1 MNYHNLDEFIE
12 EITALEEF
20 FTEFAAREDEVLTRG
35 MRRVA
40 DWESYQRSAEILK
53 TFETRIHEYHA
64 FLRPI
69 DKSLYERVVTL
80 TTDSKLVESIVG
92 IEVSLR
98 IATQRQK
105 LNFSGEL
112 ANTLLF
118 QLPYISNAIRRRK
131 LFSEEVIPIQK
142 LLVAI
147 GRLKNLV
154 GISKDVYIHQW
165 SHDSDVFKPS
175 NLDDEKI
182 ITYIEEAISCIENQS
197 SLPKE
202 DRKQLVEYLNKAK
215 SEFSEDR
222 PSWNKIVGAL
232 VIAAAITS
240 GIADSSGAMENIDAA
255 IKYILGTSV
264 EKHIPTPVPLLEQP
278 KKDRGDTNEPEVI
291 SV

>member
-1 MNYHNLDEFIE
+1 MNYLNLDDFIE
-12 EITALEEF
+12 EINALEDF
-20 FTEFAAREDEVLTRG
+20 FTDFAAREEEVLTRG

-40 DWESYQRSAEILK
+40 NWDSYQRAVEILK
-53 TFETRIHEYHA
+53 VFETRIYEFQA

-69 DKSLYERVVTL
+69 DKSLYERVVAL
-80 TTDSKLVESIVG
+80 ITDSKLVESIVG
-92 IEVSLR
+92 IEVALR

-105 LNFSGEL
+105 LRLGSEL
-112 ANTLLF
+112 ANTFLF

-131 LFSEEVIPIQK
+131 LFSEEVIPIQR

-147 GRLKNLV
+147 GRLKSLV

-182 ITYIEEAISCIENQS
+182 ITHIEEAILCIEQQS
-197 SLPKE
+197 SLQEE
-202 DRKQLVEYLNKAK
+202 DKKQLFEYLYKAK

-240 GIADSSGAMENIDAA
+240 GIADSSGAMENIDSA
-255 IKYILGTSV
+255 IKYILGASV
-264 EKHIPTPVPLLEQP
+264 EKHIPNPVPLLEQP
-278 KKDRGDTNEPEVI
+278 DKEPKHTINPEVI

>member
-1 MNYHNLDEFIE
+1 MDYQNLSDFIG
-12 EITALEEF
+12 EIITLEDF
-20 FTEFAAREDEVLTRG
+20 FTEFAAREEEVLTRG

-40 DWESYQRSAEILK
+40 NWESYQQSVEILK
-53 TFETRIHEYHA
+53 NFETKIHEYQA

-69 DKSLYERVVTL
+69 DKSLYERVVAL
-80 TTDSKLVESIVG
+80 TTESKLVESIVG

-98 IATQRQK
+98 IATQREK
-105 LNFSGEL
+105 LNFTSEL
-112 ANTLLF
+112 ANILLF
-118 QLPYISNAIRRRK
+118 QLPYISNAIRRKK

-182 ITYIEEAISCIENQS
+182 ITFIEEAITCIESKS

-202 DRKQLVEYLNKAK
+202 DKKQLAEYLYKAK
-215 SEFSEDR
+215 SEFSADR
-222 PSWNKIVGAL
+222 PSWNKVVGAL

-264 EKHIPTPVPLLEQP
+264 EKYVPNPVPLLKEPEIKQEP
-278 KKDRGDTNEPEVI
+278 TTEPEVI